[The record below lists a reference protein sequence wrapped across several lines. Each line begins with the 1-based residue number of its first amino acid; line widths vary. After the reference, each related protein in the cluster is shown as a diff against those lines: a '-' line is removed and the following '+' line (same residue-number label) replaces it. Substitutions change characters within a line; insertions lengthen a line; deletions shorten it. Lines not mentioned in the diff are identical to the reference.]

1 MAWELSKN
9 LSLQL
14 NVYNLANQRYIA
26 SLNNNGARYIPGAA
40 RSARL
45 VATLKF

>member
-14 NVYNLANQRYIA
+14 NVYNA
-26 SLNNNGARYIPGAA
+26 SLNNNGVRYIPGAE